1 MHRAVFGKQ
10 VAGEVVTPVEQR
22 HLQLELRGGAAASEH
37 DMIGRTI
44 LEAAAG
50 YDPDILGDVT
60 KPELSRVDEVR
71 SEGWEDDSAHV
82 APLRFPHQPGSA
94 VAVEHPA
101 MIERAQLS
109 RGDRL
114 AHA

>member
-60 KPELSRVDEVR
+60 KPELRGVEEMRAEV
-71 SEGWEDDSAHV
+71 WENASALV
-82 APLRFPHQPGSA
+82 APLRFPHQRGNPLPA
-94 VAVEHPA
+94 DHPA
-101 MIERAQLS
+101 RKG
-109 RGDRL
+109 RP
-114 AHA
+114 